1 MPSELD
7 PAFYQYGRR
16 ETPTEGMKRIELE
29 MRDRPDLTPGRIATG
44 AGRTREGYNASIGAQ
59 GPVGGGV
66 MVAADPITGQPVMV
80 GGRAQV
86 GPLSYQ
92 YNKPTFKGAPASQQI
107 GVGGQ
112 PFDSDA
118 YFGVT
123 AQQGPSGR
131 SYGANVSQSGEDGG
145 FNAYGQYNPS
155 RRDLNVGG
163 GYSANFANG
172 GRASVGQTNAAGVPV
187 TLETR
192 KGDMRQRQDSGASR
206 MAADY
211 GYISNAKPDADGMK
225 TDAFVGPHRDS
236 KKVFVVNQ
244 QHPHTGKFNEH
255 KVLLGYKDRAHA
267 LRDYAHSFSDGLGHK
282 RIHSVV
288 EMGTHELKDWLKK
301 PHTEPLRKAEGG
313 PVDEPRPLTIYRGER
328 PTVEAEPETDLYPSQ
343 EERPIPMPVP
353 RPDRRPVITP
363 AMLAAQMVPPEQQ
376 SPIGGQ
382 QAGSP
387 SPEGFTEGLTAAAE
401 GVAPL
406 GRIVGQYASSR
417 AQDPTQIPGDLATF
431 GKTMY
436 HAATEDPI
444 GFVGGMLPGIGN
456 VMAAGDV
463 AKLKDEAAKAEAEG
477 KFELADKLKALVTT
491 AMAGVAAPFGGGAV
505 AKGALRS
512 GERALLESAERG
524 AAQLAPEIAER
535 AAIESAEATGRMAEK
550 FAGKAGTA
558 PEEMARMFDDVRG
571 TQVGKMV
578 ERYQDLPPEEAMQ
591 LLYQDLKGLAVEGEV
606 GKEWYERSSKRIL
619 EFVGGDAEAADKFA
633 QLIAIYSPQ
642 TAVDVNTQN
651 AMKAYNRALTG
662 EKLWDGQIVDRDRT
676 FPTIKA
682 ANDYVKSLGGSDQ
695 GFTKIPLDDSGKR
708 FLIAKH
714 GNPNAYENIA
724 TLDRDLKAHLVMN
737 EDVPFNGRKI
747 NNFYNNLMV
756 QIDPS
761 RLQGSTQ
768 DLWMARAFG
777 YLEDAVGGGQKYEFM
792 ERLTADLAA
801 ELGWQPHQIQ
811 AAIWTAMKTRQ
822 EGVKD
827 AVKAAAVDMGIA
839 ERVPDPTTPGKLV
852 FQVKEGRE
860 AEYGALMR
868 EQSLGADITP
878 EAIAS
883 AARDFSDF
891 LDQNIAFITWEAT
904 PSTKVA
910 HLDGFEKLPSEVKAE
925 YQMGMQQALQD
936 ADGNDLLA
944 RYLNILSPGGLD
956 APGYWD
962 GASNPQRLTQVGTT
976 RIKAAGQAPT
986 IDSASREMME
996 VYAAGMGLLLK
1007 QDGVGFHRPYYNPQI
1022 SKANGIEYKFEKPLS
1037 SDDIVHLGKELEKK
1051 FGTDAVGL
1059 IPVGQD
1065 TVRVINFYWPAKEHG
1080 FAKVHEYRTAAGK
1093 KAYAK
1098 SAKAIPEDAGVYPEF
1113 TRTGEAHPQAGKR
1126 VEFKHKLGRITEDEL
1141 GKQSLQTF
1149 RDQRD
1154 FHRLVDE
1161 IVQSDKIDN
1170 TFDARFFGSDG
1181 DLISNTT
1188 PNQAAQKDYPGW
1200 KGNPNGEGYIQRLRA
1215 AGRSDVLEY
1224 LSDVLA
1230 PRVEAFDRAFAAKHG
1245 LKRNEALEGQ
1255 IRNAKDLSVDY
1266 AKGGPVKG
1274 FAQGGPVAP
1283 ASAPQSFGL
1292 DQKVEETVQDVVGLA
1307 TDGDIDQR
1315 KLAFLLRKAST
1326 GTMPADVSYTFAGEI
1341 MSNDTQALIERFNRY
1356 PRSIRV
1362 LARVDLAL
1370 GGMGGQSLGTLAN
1383 QKMRADPASPTGS
1396 KDAGY
1401 AKGGKVVRKPH
1412 TGGKEAFEQFSDF
1425 AMQNYGGQVGRNM
1438 IKRAGGDA
1446 AKLMFALNQYTKNLV
1461 AQDPQH
1467 AQQHQQQLQQ
1477 LNQMAQSNQISPQAA
1492 FNRTPDA
1499 MDTRKELQDI
1509 LKGDHN
1515 LNPAF
1520 KMALQRMDRLVGS
1533 Q

>member
-1 MPSELD
+1 MPPSPL
-7 PAFYQYGRR
+7 AMLMRQI
-16 ETPTEGMKRIELE
+16 ET
-29 MRDRPDLTPGRIATG
+29 DLRSPLQSLA
-44 AGRTREGYNASIGAQ
+44 
-59 GPVGGGV
+59 P
-66 MVAADPITGQPVMV
+66 QPV
-80 GGRAQV
+80 
-86 GPLSYQ
+86 
-92 YNKPTFKGAPASQQI
+92 AP
-107 GVGGQ
+107 
-112 PFDSDA
+112 PRF
-118 YFGVT
+118 
-123 AQQGPSGR
+123 
-131 SYGANVSQSGEDGG
+131 
-145 FNAYGQYNPS
+145 
-155 RRDLNVGG
+155 
-163 GYSANFANG
+163 
-172 GRASVGQTNAAGVPV
+172 
-187 TLETR
+187 
-192 KGDMRQRQDSGASR
+192 
-206 MAADY
+206 
-211 GYISNAKPDADGMK
+211 DADQYF
-225 TDAFVGPHRDS
+225 A
-236 KKVFVVNQ
+236 Q
-244 QHPHTGKFNEH
+244 
-255 KVLLGYKDRAHA
+255 
-267 LRDYAHSFSDGLGHK
+267 
-282 RIHSVV
+282 
-288 EMGTHELKDWLKK
+288 
-301 PHTEPLRKAEGG
+301 GG
-313 PVDEPRPLTIYRGER
+313 PVHMYEGGDPPPRPLTIYRDNR
-328 PTVEAEPETDLYPSQ
+328 PTVEAEPETSLYPSQ
-343 EERPIPMPVP
+343 DERPIPMPV
-353 RPDRRPVITP
+353 RRPAPEPVRDEYADVSAPEAYNRRFADTVRGIPQSVVDYFAAKTAQPDPSQRIAEDLMFAGSALGSIPGKVVDYFGRKSEQPDPSQRIAEDITRFGGVMKEEFVKNP
-363 AMLAAQMVPPEQQ
+363 GGFMMDMANIPGMVTAGADAARIKREYDDAVAIGDDAKASSLKAQFGATMLA
-376 SPIGGQ
+376 
-382 QAGSP
+382 
-387 SPEGFTEGLTAAAE
+387 GLPLVGPMAKMAE
-401 GVAPL
+401 KGV
-406 GRIVGQYASSR
+406 V
-417 AQDPTQIPGDLATF
+417 
-431 GKTMY
+431 KTI
-436 HAATEDPI
+436 A
-444 GFVGGMLPGIGN
+444 
-456 VMAAGDV
+456 DV
-463 AKLKDEAAKAEAEG
+463 ALQEADA
-477 KFELADKLKALVTT
+477 T
-491 AMAGVAAPFGGGAV
+491 A
-505 AKGALRS
+505 
-512 GERALLESAERG
+512 
-524 AAQLAPEIAER
+524 
-535 AAIESAEATGRMAEK
+535 RMAEK

-591 LLYQDLKGLAVEGEV
+591 LLYQDLKGLAIEGEV

-619 EFVGGDAEAADKFA
+619 EFVGNDPEAADKFA

-651 AMKAYNRALTG
+651 AMKAYNRALSG

-682 ANDYVKSLGGSDQ
+682 ANDYVKSLGGSEQ

-737 EDVPFNGRKI
+737 EGVPFNGRKI

-827 AVKAAAVDMGIA
+827 AVKAAAIDMGIA
-839 ERVPDPTTPGKLV
+839 ERVPDPTTPGKMM

-868 EQSLGADITP
+868 EQALGADITP

-891 LDQNIAFITWEAT
+891 LDQNIAFVTWEAT
-904 PSTKVA
+904 PSTKVG
-910 HLDGFEKLPSEVKAE
+910 HLEGFGDLKPEVKAE

-996 VYAAGMGLLLK
+996 IYAAGMGLLLK

-1037 SDDIVHLGKELEKK
+1037 SEDIVYLGKELEKK
-1051 FGTDAVGL
+1051 FGADAVGL

-1065 TVRVINFYWPAKEHG
+1065 TVRIINFYWPSQEHG
-1080 FAKVHEYRTAAGK
+1080 FGKVYEYRTAKGK
-1093 KAYAK
+1093 KAYAQ
-1098 SAKAIPEDAGVYPEF
+1098 SLEEIPADAKVYPEMISPDKP
-1113 TRTGEAHPQAGKR
+1113 HPEAGKR
-1126 VEFKHKLGRITEDEL
+1126 IEFSYETGRILTDEK

-1154 FHRLVDE
+1154 FHDLVDE
-1161 IVQSDKIDN
+1161 IIRSDKIDN
-1170 TFDARFFGSDG
+1170 AANGRFFGSDG
-1181 DLISNTT
+1181 DLVSNTT
-1188 PNQAAQKDYPGW
+1188 PKQAAQNEYPGW

-1224 LSDVLA
+1224 ISDILA

-1245 LKRNEALEGQ
+1245 LKRNEVLEGQ

-1266 AKGGPVKG
+1266 A
-1274 FAQGGPVAP
+1274 QGGSVRGYAEGGEVAP
-1283 ASAPQSFGL
+1283 VPAATL
-1292 DQKVEETVQDVVGLA
+1292 DQKVDATVQDIVNLA
-1307 TDGDIDQR
+1307 EDGDIDQR

-1341 MSNDTQALIERFNRY
+1341 MSHDVPALIERFGRY

-1370 GGMGGQSLGTLAN
+1370 GGLGGQALGLLAN
-1383 QKMRADPASPTGS
+1383 QKIRTEPASPTGR
-1396 KDAGY
+1396 KEKGY
-1401 AKGGKVVRKPH
+1401 ARGGKVERRPY
-1412 TGGKEAFEQFSDF
+1412 TGDKDSFEQFSDF
-1425 AMQNYGGQVGRNM
+1425 ALQNYGPQIGRNM
-1438 IKRAGGDA
+1438 VNRAGGDA
-1446 AKLMFALNQYTKNLV
+1446 AKLMFALAQYTKNLV
-1461 AQDPQH
+1461 AQDPER
-1467 AQQHQQQLQQ
+1467 ADLHQRQLQQ
-1477 LNQMAQSNQISPQAA
+1477 LGQMAHANKIDPRAA
-1492 FNRTPDA
+1492 FNRTPDT
-1499 MDTRKELQDI
+1499 METRKELEEI

-1520 KMALQRMDRLVGS
+1520 KTALERMDRLVGS